1 MAQRRVAR
9 KRQHRFPIRDNV
21 SMNIEVGGGIR
32 DMDTVEYYLS
42 HGINRIILGSAAL
55 HSPEFVR
62 EAVKKYGKKDRRRH

>member
-1 MAQRRVAR
+1 
-9 KRQHRFPIRDNV
+9 
-21 SMNIEVGGGIR
+21 MNIEVGGGIR

-62 EAVKKYGKKDRRRH
+62 EAVKKYGKKIARQH